1 MMMRRAARPALG
13 LLLVVGLLV
22 VGTTSGRLTPPS
34 TPARAAVTDT
44 VPLFPG
50 CNNVALTWSA
60 GTSLDT
66 VAQGVTP
73 AGALESIFRYDN
85 TQQRYFGY
93 SPLPAAREAG
103 ANDYTAII
111 RALEPVFVCMNEAG
125 ELNRP
130 DA

>member
-1 MMMRRAARPALG
+1 MVMHRAARSALG
-13 LLLVVGLLV
+13 LLIAIGLLV
-22 VGTTSGRLTPPS
+22 VGATSGRMMGPS

-44 VPLFPG
+44 VELFPG
-50 CNNVALTWSA
+50 CNNVALTWRG

-66 VAQGVTP
+66 VAAAVTP

-85 TQQRYFGY
+85 LQQRYFGY

-103 ANDYTAII
+103 ANDYTAIMQS
-111 RALEPVFVCMNEAG
+111 LEPVFVCMNEAG

>member
-1 MMMRRAARPALG
+1 MLIRRASRPAFG
-13 LLLVVGLLV
+13 LLIAVGLLA
-22 VGTTSGRLTPPS
+22 VGVTASRVTTPV

-44 VPLFPG
+44 VQLFEG
-50 CNNVALTWSA
+50 CNNVALTWSG
-60 GTSLDT
+60 GTNLDT
-66 VAQGVTP
+66 VAAAVTP

-85 TQQRYFGY
+85 EQQRYFGY

-103 ANDYTAII
+103 ANDYTVVI
-111 RALEPVFVCMNEAG
+111 RLFEPVFLCMNEAG